1 MYTTIGAHVMLDSQ
15 QVFGQFQQALVQ
27 LVQMAQQRKN
37 APQVLPPDA
46 QVVKETSM
54 AETQRK
60 TQKDQADIQ
69 LAQSKLQKDLQ
80 EHQIDNQT
88 KIAIENAK
96 LTHETIQNV
105 GQAQLPP
112 AQLPMTPEGEPNVNQ

>member
-1 MYTTIGAHVMLDSQ
+1 MLDTN
-15 QVFGQFQQALVQ
+15 QVFGQFANSFQALI
-27 LVQMAQQRKN
+27 QMAQQRKQTQ
-37 APQVLPPDA
+37 QVLPPDA
-46 QVVKETSM
+46 QVVKDTSM

-69 LAQSKLQKDLQ
+69 IDQQRLQADVAK
-80 EHQIDNQT
+80 HASDNQT

-105 GQAQLPP
+105 AQAQQPDFSGQP
-112 AQLPMTPEGEPNVNQ
+112 GMSPQPQGEPNGSI

>member
-1 MYTTIGAHVMLDSQ
+1 
-15 QVFGQFQQALVQ
+15 
-27 LVQMAQQRKN
+27 MAQQRNQSK
-37 APQVLPPDA
+37 QMVLPPDA
-46 QVVKETSM
+46 QVVKDTSM

-69 LAQSKLQKDLQ
+69 LATQKLQKDLQ

-88 KIAIENAK
+88 KIAIENAR

-105 GQAQLPP
+105 AQAQQPQAPVAIPQPP
-112 AQLPMTPEGEPNVNQ
+112 QGV